1 MAFSAEVTQGR
12 SPLRRLIQLVRW
24 TLEQRLVRFVI
35 VGGINTLFGYGL
47 FTACYLIT
55 HHRQMSMVVGTV
67 LNVLF
72 NYFTTGRFVFA
83 NKGLRAM
90 LPFFAGYAVLLPINM
105 VALEVVVR
113 LGVPT
118 LLAGI
123 LLLPPMVLLSYVIN
137 PTCGRGPRQCPS
149 SSVSRSWIG

>member
-1 MAFSAEVTQGR
+1 MAFSANVTQGR
-12 SPLRRLIQLVRW
+12 SPLGRLIPMVRW
-24 TLEQRLVRFVI
+24 MLEQRLVRFVI

-55 HHRQMSMVVGTV
+55 HHRQLSMVVGTV

-72 NYFTTGRFVFA
+72 NYFTTGRLVFA
-83 NKGLRAM
+83 NKGFRAM
-90 LPFFAGYAVLLPINM
+90 LPFFAAYAVLLPVNM

-118 LLAGI
+118 LIAGI
-123 LLLPPMVLLSYVIN
+123 ILLPPMVLLSYLVN
-137 PTCGRGPRQCPS
+137 RYGVFARHLR
-149 SSVSRSWIG
+149 SRD